1 MQLIDNKPYLRE
13 NVVGDR
19 ADFGGVLSLLFFMM
33 VIGLWLYS
41 ARGMV
46 GTFLDWVGIIDKES
60 NFQVISYEDVSSDLD
75 VVKLKE
81 EKQELLSPEPTETV
95 ELSWQNLYNPTQTA
109 RIIVV
114 TEIIYRDIIKT
125 VEVKIYPPTP
135 SVTPAPTTKGIAI
148 PDDYTEYMRLLA
160 EQMTQVAKNN
170 PTYTP

>member
-1 MQLIDNKPYLRE
+1 MIKDFSFGGTRKKFTEYIQGLSLAREVRKLSRGSSSKQKNLEDIGDTTTAYKRWKKKGGRLSNSMIASKRSRMQLIDNKPYLRE

-75 VVKLKE
+75 VVK
-81 EKQELLSPEPTETV
+81 
-95 ELSWQNLYNPTQTA
+95 
-109 RIIVV
+109 
-114 TEIIYRDIIKT
+114 
-125 VEVKIYPPTP
+125 
-135 SVTPAPTTKGIAI
+135 
-148 PDDYTEYMRLLA
+148 
-160 EQMTQVAKNN
+160 
-170 PTYTP
+170 